1 MSKYGTSSIII
12 AIANA
17 IASIF
22 NYFLAK
28 HNSKNDKKK
37 KIDTINQKLEDVCDT
52 GSMSDLID
60 VAKEIGDAKK

>member
-37 KIDTINQKLEDVCDT
+37 KIDTIN
-52 GSMSDLID
+52 
-60 VAKEIGDAKK
+60 